1 MRTLLLIVVSILAV
15 GLWNA
20 RGQEARSLVTLQPSD
35 WSVFEPDLDV
45 NFEAQSQVVARRLL
59 VEDSREG
66 LAPFL
71 NAEFSARAY
80 FVALFQFDTSSDWA
94 KHMLQLHESMT
105 GWYFSVNGQLV
116 QKQLDGSDCI
126 DVTSLVDERGRAVV
140 VFTRNLNKG
149 LSTKIEAFNPLS
161 ITGIS
166 FRNIAIKQV
175 HLNEDPFFGGKKIEV
190 QIENFTSEAVDGK
203 LVGRIY
209 NADGSSLLI
218 ENNNCAYARANMEF
232 SVDISLPESENLL
245 MIGDYVVEV
254 ELLDKENAE
263 QIVDAIQVPVKL

>member
-1 MRTLLLIVVSILAV
+1 MKAPLLLIVLFFLAGIL
-15 GLWNA
+15 NA
-20 RGQEARSLVTLQPSD
+20 QSQEARTLVSVQSD
-35 WSVFEPDLDV
+35 SWFVFEPDSDV
-45 NFEAQSQVVARRLL
+45 NFESQSQVIVSKMFKQERHESLVA
-59 VEDSREG
+59 
-66 LAPFL
+66 F
-71 NAEFSARAY
+71 NKAEFSGRAY

-116 QKQLDGSDCI
+116 QKQLDGSNCI

-190 QIENFTSEAVDGK
+190 QIENFTSESVDGK
-203 LVGRIY
+203 LVGRVFKS
-209 NADGSSLLI
+209 DGTTLLV
-218 ENNNCAYARANMEF
+218 ENNNCAYARASMEF
-232 SVDISLPESENLL
+232 AVDISLPESENILKEEE
-245 MIGDYVVEV
+245 YVIEV

-263 QIVDAIQVPVKL
+263 QVVDTLQVRVKL